1 MAIEFEVAIENQPGS
16 LARLA
21 TVLGDA
27 DVNIEA
33 IQGRS
38 GKSESVVHFITDNPR
53 HAAHV
58 LEEAHV
64 PFTRRDVL
72 IVKVLDQPGMLRDVA
87 LVMSEAGINI
97 ESVYVTT
104 RGHVVLAVDDIPGA
118 IQVAGGMAVME
129 AS

>member
-1 MAIEFEVAIENQPGS
+1 MAIEFEVLLENQPGS

-27 DVNIEA
+27 SVNIEA

-38 GKSESVVHFITDNPR
+38 DESESVVRFLTDKPK

-64 PFTRRDVL
+64 PFTQREVL
-72 IVKVLDQPGMLRDVA
+72 IVRVLDQPGMLGDVA

-97 ESVYVTT
+97 ESVYATT
-104 RGHVVLAVDDIPGA
+104 KGYLVLAVDDLAGA

-129 AS
+129 AT

>member
-1 MAIEFEVAIENQPGS
+1 MAIEFEVLLENQPGA

-21 TVLGDA
+21 TVLGEA
-27 DVNIEA
+27 NVNIEA

-38 GKSESVVHFITDNPR
+38 GTSESVVHFLTDNPK

-58 LEEAHV
+58 LDEAHV
-64 PFTRRDVL
+64 SFTQREVL
-72 IVKVLDQPGMLRDVA
+72 IVRVLDQPGVLGDVA

-104 RGHVVLAVDDIPGA
+104 RGHVVLAVDDLAGA

-129 AS
+129 SV

>member
-1 MAIEFEVAIENQPGS
+1 MAIEFEVLLENEPGS

-21 TVLGDA
+21 TALGDA
-27 DVNIEA
+27 NVNIEA

-38 GKSESVVHFITDNPR
+38 VTAESVVHFVTDNPD

-58 LEEAHV
+58 LEEAHIG
-64 PFTRRDVL
+64 FTRREVL
-72 IVKVLDQPGMLRDVA
+72 IVRVLDQPGMLGDVA

-97 ESVYVTT
+97 ESVYATT
-104 RGHVVLAVDDIPGA
+104 RGHVVLAVDDLPGA
-118 IQVAGGMAVME
+118 MQVAGGMAVME